1 MKKIILSL
9 LVIASG
15 TFAKAQ
21 DAKSALSSTEIVW
34 FGLDFTKAKFVGGFD
49 QAGGIAPAT
58 GSDMKSKWIPGW
70 NALIAKEPQNFDF
83 KKSFRKDNVL
93 YDLKSINELN
103 GKIDVDA
110 CMSYNEGKI
119 ERTEVDGMVK
129 KYSADVK
136 KDGIGVSFI
145 IENFNKGTQEASL
158 YVVFFDI
165 ATKKVLVCE
174 KMTGKAMGVGM
185 RNYWAGAIKA
195 ILRQIDATEYKNW
208 KSKY

>member
-21 DAKSALSSTEIVW
+21 DAKSALASTEIVW
-34 FGLDFTKAKFVGGFD
+34 FGLDFTKAKFVGAFD
-49 QAGGIAPAT
+49 QAVGVAPAT
-58 GSDMKSKWIPGW
+58 GSDMKSKWIPSW
-70 NALIAKEPQNFDF
+70 NSLIAKEPQNFDL
-83 KKSFRKDNVL
+83 KKSFRKDNVI
-93 YDLKSINELN
+93 YDFKSINMLN
-103 GKIDVDA
+103 GKIDVDG
-110 CMSYNEGKI
+110 CMVYNEGKI
-119 ERTEVDGMVK
+119 ERTEIDVMVK
-129 KYSADVK
+129 KYTPDVK

-145 IENFNKGTQEASL
+145 IENFNKGTQEATL

-174 KMTGKAMGVGM
+174 KMSGKAMGVGM

>member
-21 DAKSALSSTEIVW
+21 DAKSALSATEIVW
-34 FGLDFTKAKFVGGFD
+34 FGLDFTKAKFVGAFD
-49 QAGGIAPAT
+49 QAGGVAPAT
-58 GSDMKSKWIPGW
+58 GSDMRLKWIPGW

-83 KKSFRKDNVL
+83 KKSFRKDNVI

-103 GKIDVDA
+103 SKIDVDA
-110 CMSYNEGKI
+110 IMVYNEGKI
-119 ERTEVDGMVK
+119 ERTEIDGMVK
-129 KYSADVK
+129 KYTADVK
-136 KDGIGVSFI
+136 KEGIGVSFI
-145 IENFNKGTQEASL
+145 IENFNKTTQMADV
-158 YVVFFDI
+158 YVTFFDI

-174 KMTGKAMGVGM
+174 KMSGKAMGVGM

-195 ILRQIDATEYKNW
+195 ILKQIDLTEYKNW